1 MIQIVS
7 EQDAGTRLD
16 VYLAKVN
23 PERSRASWQKMIE
36 DSLVLVN
43 GMLARAGE
51 RLSTG
56 DAVEVQQPPE
66 AGATSTE
73 LPILCIVHEDAAVVV
88 VDKQPGVVVHPS
100 PGHLSGTMVDAL
112 VARYPEIRGVP
123 GPGRPGIVHR
133 LDKDTSGL
141 MVVARTASAL
151 AELQRQMKERT
162 IEKRYLVLVDG
173 NLRDDRGLID
183 LPIERDTIRRQRMAV
198 QLEGKSARTFFTV
211 LERFDRY
218 TYLEAKPV
226 SGRTHQIRVHFA
238 FIGHPVAGD
247 RLYGSGRGPDGLRRQ
262 ALHAAMLAFDS
273 PITGERLSFH
283 SPLPGDLE
291 ACLERL
297 RSQKG
302 NERFDGVSQGV
313 TNDGVYG

>member
-23 PERSRASWQKMIE
+23 TERSRASWQKMIE

-56 DAVEVQQPPE
+56 DAVEVQEPPD
-66 AGATSTE
+66 ATATPAE
-73 LPILCIVHEDAAVVV
+73 LPILCIVYEDASVVV

-100 PGHLSGTMVDAL
+100 PGHLTGTMVDAL
-112 VARYPEIRGVP
+112 LAQYPEIRGVP

-151 AELQRQMKERT
+151 GELQRQMKERS
-162 IEKRYLVLVDG
+162 IEKRYLVLVEG
-173 NLRDDRGLID
+173 NLHDDRGLID
-183 LPIERDTIRRQRMAV
+183 LPIERDSVRRQRMAV
-198 QLEGKSARTFFTV
+198 QLEGKSARTFFTI
-211 LERFDRY
+211 LERFDRF
-218 TYLEAKPV
+218 TFLEAKPV

-262 ALHAAMLAFDS
+262 ALHATMLAFDS
-273 PITGERLSFH
+273 PITDERLSFH

-291 ACLERL
+291 ACLYWL
-297 RSQKG
+297 RSRRD
-302 NERFDGVSQGV
+302 NERFDGVSQEV
-313 TNDGVYG
+313 TR